1 MRIIDSE
8 SRNEQGTPSQHLS
21 DAVVLGQPND
31 SGGNENM
38 ALFEFLLRVYLW
50 R

>member
-1 MRIIDSE
+1 MRNTDSE
-8 SRNEQGTPSQHLS
+8 SRNEQDPFIALS

-38 ALFEFLLRVYLW
+38 ALFQFLLRVYLW